1 MQGADT
7 PAYPRVS
14 RGCAAAHHVLMASST
29 WQVHRQVTALAA
41 ADLPLHELGGEL
53 SAALHELVP
62 HEGYC
67 LIGFDPVSGLRVFQT
82 SRDALSKDAA
92 RLVHNETVEHD
103 LHRFTE
109 LARRPHPVGTLGGDG
124 PGEAQSPRL
133 HEMLHPQGFSGEL
146 RLALRGGGT
155 LWGALVLLREHRRP
169 SFSDQEAAATT
180 AIAQPLTRAVK
191 RVSVQPRGQPPPPLP
206 PGVVVI
212 GADDTAEAISPQA
225 AAWFGDLHI
234 SGQLTGEDPLPY
246 ALRVAAAAARSAGGP
261 RADRLAR
268 IRTKSGRW
276 LTLAACPLGGGR
288 VAVVLQ
294 PATTDQLLPAIAAWH
309 DFTPRQHE
317 VLHLLLQGHLV
328 KQIARRLGLSPHTV
342 EDHLKTLYRKTGVN
356 SHQELI
362 AALR

>member
-1 MQGADT
+1 
-7 PAYPRVS
+7 
-14 RGCAAAHHVLMASST
+14 MASSS

-41 ADLPLHELGGEL
+41 ADLPLQELGVEL
-53 SAALHELVP
+53 SATLHELVP

-67 LIGFDPVSGLRVFQT
+67 LIGFDPVSGLRAFQT

-92 RLVHNETVEHD
+92 RLVYNETAEHD
-103 LHRFTE
+103 LHRFTD
-109 LARRPHPVGTLGGDG
+109 LACRPDPVGTLGGGG

-133 HEMLHPQGFSGEL
+133 HEMLRPQGFSGEL

-169 SFSDQEAAATT
+169 PFNDQEAAATT

-191 RVSVQPRGQPPPPLP
+191 RVSVRPRGQPPPPPPPPLP
-206 PGVVVI
+206 PGVVVVS
-212 GADDTAEAISPQA
+212 ADDTAEAISPQA
-225 AAWFGDLHI
+225 AAWFDDLPI
-234 SGQLTGEDPLPY
+234 SGQLTAEDPLPY
-246 ALRVAAAAARSAGGP
+246 ALRVAAAAVRMAGGP

-268 IRTKSGRW
+268 IRTNSGRW
-276 LTLAACPLGGGR
+276 LALAACPLGGGR
-288 VAVVLQ
+288 VAVVMQ
-294 PATTDQLLPAIAAWH
+294 PATIDQLLPAIAAWH
-309 DFTPRQHE
+309 DFTARQQE
-317 VLHLLLQGHLV
+317 VLHLLLQGHLI

-356 SHQELI
+356 SHQELT